1 MSVFRSL
8 LNLLVIGVLLL
19 VGQLPER
26 LIFGMA
32 LAMLLTCAA
41 NVSIIQA
48 SHLVYSLCRLYL
60 LAYLPTYLPTY
71 FPTSY

>member
-1 MSVFRSL
+1 MHIRTQRSSTMSVFRSL

-32 LAMLLTCAA
+32 LP
-41 NVSIIQA
+41 I
-48 SHLVYSLCRLYL
+48 
-60 LAYLPTYLPTY
+60 
-71 FPTSY
+71 